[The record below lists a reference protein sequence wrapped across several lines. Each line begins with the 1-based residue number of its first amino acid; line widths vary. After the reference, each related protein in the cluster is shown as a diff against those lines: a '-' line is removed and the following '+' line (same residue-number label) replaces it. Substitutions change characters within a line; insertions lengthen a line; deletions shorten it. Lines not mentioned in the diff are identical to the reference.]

1 MKAVELLEK
10 YPEAAK
16 VIHEFYRNRMMNSM
30 ETDDIPDE
38 FKEMLKQQSFDN
50 EYIATFVDASPR
62 MLFDMFDAN
71 NVYIEILVDLTKD
84 NALFNYIIDG
94 DVMDN
99 VEATLY
105 NSRIEAE
112 KVAIEKAFEILNDK
126 LCQTK

>member
-16 VIHEFYRNRMMNSM
+16 VINEFYRSKMINSM
-30 ETDDIPDE
+30 ETEDVPDE
-38 FKEMLKQQSFDN
+38 FKEMLKEQSFDN

-62 MLFDMFDAN
+62 MLFDVFDSNA
-71 NVYIEILVDLTKD
+71 VYIEILVDLTKD

-94 DVMDN
+94 DVMGN

-112 KVAIEKAFEILNDK
+112 AAAIEQAFEILNNK
-126 LCQTK
+126 LCQIK

>member
-16 VIHEFYRNRMMNSM
+16 VIHEFYRNRMMSSM
-30 ETDDIPDE
+30 ETDDVPDE

-62 MLFDMFDAN
+62 MLFDVFDEN
-71 NVYIEILVDLTKD
+71 GIYITTHVAAADGYFKWEIH
-84 NALFNYIIDG
+84 
-94 DVMDN
+94 
-99 VEATLY
+99 
-105 NSRIEAE
+105 SEAE
-112 KVAIEKAFEILNDK
+112 VYETSEYLNNRKMAEAAAVEKAFEILNEQ